1 MYEKLSRVV
10 SFAGSR
16 FRGELKLP
24 TLVLRFQ
31 PFISHLQWKPLYLL
45 INSRVLDSPPHSLGQ
60 FTIWIWRKKW
70 QSPYSSHY
78 PQWKTAR
85 ANVMASLKTLN
96 KLLST
101 TFSFSPSLPL
111 KIWMLRSI
119 GVGCFVSPKNGNL
132 RCKKL
137 VGYFRICYTLLFW
150 IFFFFGKERG
160 KYIVTLINRSPL
172 MSSHSPQAA

>member
-1 MYEKLSRVV
+1 MRLKGTYILQTYFVFIRLFSKQILTKKNKPCTKNSQELF

-24 TLVLRFQ
+24 TPVLRFQ

-101 TFSFSPSLPL
+101 TVFIQPF
-111 KIWMLRSI
+111 I
-119 GVGCFVSPKNGNL
+119 
-132 RCKKL
+132 
-137 VGYFRICYTLLFW
+137 
-150 IFFFFGKERG
+150 
-160 KYIVTLINRSPL
+160 
-172 MSSHSPQAA
+172 AAENMDA